1 MDIEIIKNKLKDRK
15 VNISGHKTMK
25 KYSLLIP
32 LININNE
39 LNIIFEVRAKTLKTQ
54 PGDVC
59 FPGGKIEENEF
70 PYEAALRETKEE
82 IGLKSIDIICE
93 LDTVVKFES
102 TIIYPF
108 LGQVKNLDELE
119 INTDEVD
126 HIFYI
131 PIKKIYNIEPIKTKE
146 RLIAIREKD
155 FPYDLIQDGENY
167 KFREGIGRTLFYKY
181 DHYVIWGITAEILEK
196 FLEKL

>member
-59 FPGGKIEENEF
+59 FPGGKDYFSLE
-70 PYEAALRETKEE
+70 
-82 IGLKSIDIICE
+82 GLNSRSLKKI
-93 LDTVVKFES
+93 
-102 TIIYPF
+102 
-108 LGQVKNLDELE
+108 VKNSSQNIYYFNCTLNHII
-119 INTDEVD
+119 INMRISI
-126 HIFYI
+126 HSFF
-131 PIKKIYNIEPIKTKE
+131 NIMS
-146 RLIAIREKD
+146 
-155 FPYDLIQDGENY
+155 
-167 KFREGIGRTLFYKY
+167 
-181 DHYVIWGITAEILEK
+181 
-196 FLEKL
+196 

>member
-108 LGQVKNLDELE
+108 
-119 INTDEVD
+119 
-126 HIFYI
+126 F
-131 PIKKIYNIEPIKTKE
+131 
-146 RLIAIREKD
+146 
-155 FPYDLIQDGENY
+155 DLYSNS
-167 KFREGIGRTLFYKY
+167 RS
-181 DHYVIWGITAEILEK
+181 
-196 FLEKL
+196 